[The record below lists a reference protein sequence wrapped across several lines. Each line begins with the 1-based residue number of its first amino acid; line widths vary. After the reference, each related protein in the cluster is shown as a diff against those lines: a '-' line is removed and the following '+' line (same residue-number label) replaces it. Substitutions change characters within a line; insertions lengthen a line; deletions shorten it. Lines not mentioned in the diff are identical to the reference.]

1 MIAKVALSRF
11 LAPLR
16 PQDERTSVD
25 DWLDDDWFRVMI
37 RGRLRPIV
45 PLFGAKRA
53 LALHDLHHVLTG
65 YGTDLQGEL
74 GLAAWEL
81 ASGGCAG
88 SLAFW
93 VDRVFA
99 VLLGCVLFPRQ
110 VLRALRTGRGCRNLF
125 GVERDR
131 ALAIDLTRLARWTR
145 TSGRLATNR

>member
-1 MIAKVALSRF
+1 MALSRF
-11 LAPLR
+11 RAPLHPHDDR
-16 PQDERTSVD
+16 ASVD
-25 DWLDDDWFRVMI
+25 DWLDDNWFRVMI
-37 RGRLRPIV
+37 RGRLRPIL
-45 PLFGAKRA
+45 PLFGAKRT

-65 YGTDLQGEL
+65 YGTDLHGEL

-81 ASGGCAG
+81 ASGGCAR

-99 VLLGCVLFPRQ
+99 VLLGCVLSPRE
-110 VLRALRTGRGCRNLF
+110 VLRGLRAGRGCRNLF

-145 TSGRLATNR
+145 TSEGIATNH